1 MNKLKNVFLLLTA
14 ALIGS
19 SAVCIAADEGGT
31 VQRVH
36 LIQDDAQDYMVS
48 KIYKLKYMQAN
59 DLVPFV
65 LGMVMR
71 YNINSSAN
79 TILGGN
85 NEQLLTVTCPVE
97 MMPYVDEFVKLA
109 DRNITVEGKTPY
121 DKISGTGITRAVYQP
136 RYRSG
141 EGLINVLV
149 NSVIGTGPAGAV
161 YAYDKNSNQI
171 YWKDNSSN
179 TPFVFEFL
187 TYIDRPAP
195 QIVFELKLYEV
206 RESKLRDLGIEYLAW
221 KNGPGLNIFQTSF
234 DAFSLSSG
242 GSAALQ
248 AISGPV
254 GGFFFA
260 PQFDASF
267 IRMLS
272 QKGHAEVTNTATL
285 TASNSDTA
293 SYRIFFNPQLQ
304 NIVKNNNDQTS
315 VTGSNLNLP
324 EGFNQLYLRID
335 QPIVNIHYG
344 SSQAGAPASETFEVA
359 AYQNGSYNQHPGT
372 VFFAYSLQSATVM
385 ERSNTGEEL
394 VNSSVMES
402 SVLLDLNVEFV
413 LGQWNCIQK
422 VEQTIGVPFLCE
434 IPILKYLFSTTT
446 VMDEKCKLYLT
457 VTPRLLNSAKPDK
470 LKVGELFALEK

>member
-1 MNKLKNVFLLLTA
+1 MKIFNYILPTVLA
-14 ALIGS
+14 AAIG
-19 SAVCIAADEGGT
+19 CMPLAAAPTDDQ
-31 VQRVH
+31 VQKVH

-71 YNINSSAN
+71 YNINSTAN
-79 TILGGN
+79 MILGAN
-85 NEQLLTVTCPVE
+85 NEQLLTVSCPVE
-97 MMPYVDEFVKLA
+97 MMPCVDEFVKLA
-109 DRNITVEGKTPY
+109 DRDIKVTGKTPY
-121 DKISGTGITRAVYQP
+121 DMISGTGITRAVYQP

-141 EGLINVLV
+141 SGLINVLV

-161 YAYDKNSNQI
+161 YAYDQNSNQI

-195 QIVFELKLYEV
+195 QVTFELKLYEV

-221 KNGPGLNIFQTSF
+221 KNGPGLNIFQTAF
-234 DAFSLSSG
+234 DVFSLSSS

-248 AISGPV
+248 SFSGPI

-267 IRMLS
+267 IRMLT
-272 QKGHAEVTNTATL
+272 QKGHAEVNNTATL
-285 TASNSDTA
+285 TVSNSDSA

-304 NIVKNNNDQTS
+304 NIVKSNNDATS
-315 VTGSNLNLP
+315 VVASNLNLP

-344 SSQAGAPASETFEVA
+344 SSQGGAPASETFEVA
-359 AYQNGSYNQHPGT
+359 PYQNGAYSQYPGT
-372 VFFAYSLQSATVM
+372 VFFAYSLQSATVL

-394 VNSSVMES
+394 VNSSLMES
-402 SVLLDLNVEFV
+402 SILLDLDKEFI
-413 LGQWNCIQK
+413 LGQWNSTQE
-422 VEQTIGVPFLCE
+422 VEQTIGVPFLSE
-434 IPILKYLFSTTT
+434 IPILKYIFSTTT
-446 VMDEKCKLYLT
+446 TQTEKCKLYLT
-457 VTPRLLNSAKPDK
+457 ITPRLLNTAQPGK
-470 LKVGELFALEK
+470 LKTGELFALEK